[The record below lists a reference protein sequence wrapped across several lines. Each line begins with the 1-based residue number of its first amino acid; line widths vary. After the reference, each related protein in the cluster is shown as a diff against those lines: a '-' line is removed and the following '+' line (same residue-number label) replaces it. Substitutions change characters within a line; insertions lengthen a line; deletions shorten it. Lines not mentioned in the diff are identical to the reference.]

1 MIQVTIP
8 GFADVTIKNV
18 IFDYNGTLA
27 VDGYL
32 IEGVAHLLTEL
43 AQKVKI
49 HIVTGDSFG
58 TAKNE
63 TKGLP
68 CELLITPPE
77 NQGTTKNSYL
87 HQLNPKETVSIG
99 NGHNDQHILK
109 ESIVGIVVLGKEGA
123 SIAALNAADVVVT
136 HIFDA
141 IDLLQHPNRLRSTLR
156 A

>member
-1 MIQVTIP
+1 MIQVKIP
-8 GFADVTIKNV
+8 GFAEVTIKNV

-32 IEGVAHLLTEL
+32 IEGVAPLLTEL

-58 TAKNE
+58 TAQNE
-63 TKGLP
+63 TKDLP
-68 CELLITPPE
+68 CELLITPSE
-77 NQGTTKNSYL
+77 NQGTTKKNYL

-99 NGHNDQHILK
+99 NGRNDHYILK
-109 ESIVGIVVLGKEGA
+109 ESVVGIIILGKEGA